1 MYLKNIDLILAFVGL
16 FLNTNVLGTLEA
28 SNSAKN
34 PTSISKSAT
43 ENPITLRSNIPSDHF
58 KLDGE

>member
-1 MYLKNIDLILAFVGL
+1 MCLNNIDLILTFVGL
-16 FLNTNVLGTLEA
+16 FLITNVLGTLEA

-34 PTSISKSAT
+34 PTSISKSAI
-43 ENPITLRSNIPSDHF
+43 ENPITLRSNIFSDHF